1 MQNTDMRTPYDG
13 EAFKQEFDEFFD
25 AKKKR
30 KAPSGVRA
38 KRKGRNLGGA
48 KVKKVDA

>member
-1 MQNTDMRTPYDG
+1 MQNTDMRTPYCGDDFRH
-13 EAFKQEFDEFFD
+13 EVAEFFD

-30 KAPSGVRA
+30 KSTAGIKA

-48 KVKKVDA
+48 RVKR

>member
-1 MQNTDMRTPYDG
+1 MNPKNITPYNGD
-13 EAFKQEFDEFFD
+13 AFRHEVAELFD

-30 KAPSGVRA
+30 KSTAGIRA

-48 KVKKVDA
+48 RVRR

>member
-13 EAFKQEFDEFFD
+13 DGFKREVDELFD

-30 KAPSGVRA
+30 KRRRGASSY

-48 KVKKVDA
+48 KVKR

>member
-1 MQNTDMRTPYDG
+1 MQNTDNRLPYDG
-13 EAFKQEFDEFFD
+13 EGFKEEVRELFD

-30 KAPSGVRA
+30 KPTGIRA

-48 KVKKVDA
+48 KVRR